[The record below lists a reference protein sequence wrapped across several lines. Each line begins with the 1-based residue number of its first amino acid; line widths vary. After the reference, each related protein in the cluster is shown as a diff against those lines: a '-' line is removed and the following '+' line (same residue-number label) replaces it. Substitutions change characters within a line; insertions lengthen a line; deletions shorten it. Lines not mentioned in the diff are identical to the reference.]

1 MIQLHSFLETR
12 MTLRV
17 LMKRVTVLTCVFMIS
32 VLIPRS
38 LADWV
43 DEEKKKLADSLN
55 ADSEHL
61 HEPLRP
67 KMDEKNFF
75 GTHHSQDLV
84 SLSSEFAE
92 IRNSRAFVDKT
103 LFLYEWLNFRP
114 KRWYVTAPPGFGKSA
129 LAKMAVQFLN
139 ASLEIVNGAIKFHDK
154 YKTAAYE
161 LFQGTN
167 IFKMKEFVE
176 ERFHKYA
183 VIYIDLAPLSNTT
196 EATFTEMDDFHSK
209 DFHRYFKMVIKRM
222 MNHYP
227 SLLHHQGL
235 SDAERRSFKGYLEEG
250 MDPDVSPPKFWNSAS
265 FLLHLLKKYLELDVI
280 VIIDNYDALCIPTMF
295 GDFQRVQRPYLAS
308 YLINFSGMTASNA
321 LTTVLYLGSFNTIEL
336 MLKKPSQTAIH
347 KKANQITHTPFS
359 NERKLAQFFG
369 LSKEEVAGILSKY
382 SMEDHFKIV
391 NDLLNGHAVLA
402 SSLTLFNT
410 KSVLSYIE
418 SRNSSPS
425 ALVMPLTAEIMYLYR
440 KMFESDWVSNVV
452 TQCIYEDKTKIA
464 IPAAV
469 KISFAS
475 FTSIT
480 RITHLISNFT
490 ADRGMRD
497 LSLEH
502 ATAFIIFLQFL
513 GLISTSYEKFNVYS
527 IRASSCSDAEIM
539 NDYVY
544 RSGSIQNS
552 FNISAEDDLA
562 MVAAVKGLALNND
575 SVQSLGE
582 AISRIVK
589 LKAPEAEHQLKSLI
603 YVYSKKVATEHS
615 EDYSMEA
622 GITAPVVSDVKPT
635 GGVKPDAAKRIDV
648 VLLRRKQ
655 GIGIIIQSKLNS
667 NATSVLNFMS
677 NFGYFKIFDS
687 DPRFSKLKIKDTILI
702 AISVAPEKSVEIAAE
717 VWHHNNKTT
726 LNHVILTI

>member
-1 MIQLHSFLETR
+1 

-17 LMKRVTVLTCVFMIS
+17 LMKHVTVLTCALMIS
-32 VLIPRS
+32 LLIPRS
-38 LADWV
+38 PADWV

-67 KMDEKNFF
+67 EMDEKFFF

-92 IRNSRAFVDKT
+92 IRHSRAFVDKT

-139 ASLEIVNGAIKFHDK
+139 ASLEIVNGTTKIHNK

-161 LFQGTN
+161 LFQGTH
-167 IFKMKEFVE
+167 IFEMKEFVE

-209 DFHRYFKMVIKRM
+209 DFHRYFKMVIKKM
-222 MNHYP
+222 INYYP
-227 SLLHHQGL
+227 TLLHHQGL
-235 SDAERRSFKGYLEEG
+235 LDAERRSLKGYLEEG

-265 FLLHLLKKYLELDVI
+265 FLIHLLKKYLGLDVI

-295 GDFQRVQRPYLAS
+295 GDFHRVQRPYLAS

-321 LTTVLYLGSFNTIEL
+321 VTTVLYLGSFNTIEL
-336 MLKKPSQTAIH
+336 MLKKPSQSAIH
-347 KKANQITHTPFS
+347 KKANPITHTPFS

-369 LSKEEVAGILSKY
+369 LSEEEVAGILSKY

-418 SRNSSPS
+418 NRNSSPS
-425 ALVMPLTAEIMYLYR
+425 ALIMPLTAEIMYLYR
-440 KMFESDWVSNVV
+440 KMFESEWVSNVV

-513 GLISTSYEKFNVYS
+513 GLISTSDEKFNVYS
-527 IRASSCSDAEIM
+527 IRASSRSDAEIM

-544 RSGSIQNS
+544 RSGSIQNL
-552 FNISAEDDLA
+552 FKISAEDDLA
-562 MVAAVKGLALNND
+562 MVAAVKGLAPNND
-575 SVQSLGE
+575 SVQSFGE
-582 AISRIVK
+582 AIFRIVK

-603 YVYSKKVATEHS
+603 YVYSRKVATEHG
-615 EDYSMEA
+615 EDFSMEA
-622 GITAPVVSDVKPT
+622 GITAPVVNYVKPP
-635 GGVKPDAAKRIDV
+635 GEGKLVVNKRMDIILV
-648 VLLRRKQ
+648 QKKK
-655 GIGIIIQSKLNS
+655 GIGVIIQSRLHY
-667 NATSVLNFMS
+667 NATSVLNSMS
-677 NFGYFKIFDS
+677 NFEYFKIFDS
-687 DPRFSKLKIKDTILI
+687 DPRFLKLEIKDRILV
-702 AISVAPEKSVEIAAE
+702 AISVTPEKSVEIAAD
-717 VWHHNNKTT
+717 VWRDDNMTPLKN
-726 LNHVILTI
+726 VILYI